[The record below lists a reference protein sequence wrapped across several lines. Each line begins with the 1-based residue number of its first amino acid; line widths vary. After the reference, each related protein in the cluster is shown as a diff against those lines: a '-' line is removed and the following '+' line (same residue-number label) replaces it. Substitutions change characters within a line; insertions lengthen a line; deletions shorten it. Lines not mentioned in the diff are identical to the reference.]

1 MKKRVVAAGV
11 IVALGVCWVG
21 GAWYTSKQIE
31 PNVEK
36 FVSTFN
42 KTNKQQSPQMGMTL
56 SYKDFSNGLFSSH
69 FKVVLTFDH
78 GTEASGIKAGQNIA
92 FDVDVAHGPFPLSSL
107 AKGNLLPAMA
117 DVNVSPVNNELTK
130 PLFDAA
136 KGRSPINANIR
147 VSYNKSAT
155 TQLVVAPASYT
166 DKETTFAFE
175 GGTVNISGDDSLL
188 LCNARVNGQLNNV
201 SITQKNNDFNL
212 LSDSLTFNSNSHIA
226 GPLLPVGNAE
236 VTLNNIKIKVDD
248 KEAVHIAAIRSKSDL
263 ALASDK
269 RHANLSLEYG
279 VDDFSKGAQH
289 LGSGKV
295 ALLIDNIDM
304 VAFRQFMLNYNQEM
318 SQAIV
323 ANPALMNNEDAMVEK
338 STALMQKHLATL
350 QKSEPVIKIPFSWKN
365 EKGEIT
371 ANINIA
377 IADPAKAT
385 VTPESLTESL
395 DRNVKTVSANVMLP
409 LDTITNITK
418 QVKITEGKD
427 EASAQQQAEK
437 AVKNFIMLGKMMDL
451 ITVDDKAATLDFQY
465 KQGNVIF
472 NGKEMTAEEF
482 MARGGRFLR

>member
-21 GAWYTSKQIE
+21 GAWYASKQIE

-36 FVSTFN
+36 FVSAFN

-56 SYKDFSNGLFSSH
+56 SYQDFSNGLFSSH

-92 FDVDVAHGPFPLSSL
+92 FDVDVAHGPFPLTSL

-117 DVNVSPVNNELTK
+117 AVNVSPVNNALTK

-136 KGRSPINANIR
+136 KGRSPIDANIR
-147 VSYNKSAT
+147 VSYDKSVM

-166 DKETTFAFE
+166 DTETTFAFD
-175 GGTVNISGDDSLL
+175 GGAFNISGDDSLL
-188 LCNARVNGQLNNV
+188 LCNARVNGQLNHV

-212 LSDSLTFNSNSHIA
+212 FSDSLTFNSNSYIS
-226 GPLLPVGNAE
+226 GSLLPVGNAE
-236 VTLNNIKIKVDD
+236 VTLNNIKIKVND
-248 KEAVHIAAIRSKSDL
+248 KEAVHIAAIRAKSDL

-279 VDDFSKGAQH
+279 VDDLSKDAQH

-304 VAFRQFMLNYNQEM
+304 VAFRQFMMNYNQEM

-338 STALMQKHLATL
+338 SAALMQKYLTTL
-350 QKSEPVIKIPFSWKN
+350 QKSEPVITLPISWKN
-365 EKGEIT
+365 EKGEMT
-371 ANINIA
+371 ANLNIA

-385 VTPESLTESL
+385 FTPGSLTESV
-395 DRNVKTVSANVMLP
+395 DHNVKTITANVMLP
-409 LDTITNITK
+409 LDVITYTAK
-418 QVKITEGKD
+418 QVKLADGKD
-427 EASAQQQAEK
+427 DAAAQKQAEK
-437 AVKNFIMLGKMMDL
+437 EVKNFTTLGKMMDV
-451 ITVDDKAATLDFQY
+451 ISVDDKAAKLDFGYQ
-465 KQGNVIF
+465 QGKVVF

-482 MARGGRFLR
+482 MARGGRFLQ

>member
-136 KGRSPINANIR
+136 KGRSPINANIH

-166 DKETTFAFE
+166 DTKTTFAFE
-175 GGTVNISGDDSLL
+175 GGKFNITGDHTYLL
-188 LCNARVNGQLNNV
+188 SNATIDGQLDNI
-201 SITQKNNDFNL
+201 SITQEKNNL
-212 LSDSLTFNSNSHIA
+212 KISSDSMTFTSVSHVNENQI
-226 GPLLPVGNAE
+226 PIGNGE
-236 VTLNNIKIKVDD
+236 IKLNNIQVNVDGAD
-248 KEAVHIAAIRSKSDL
+248 TVHIASFHSKTDL
-263 ALASDK
+263 ALANDK
-269 RHANLSLEYG
+269 RHLNLSVEYG
-279 VDDFSKGAQH
+279 VDDLGKGSQNI
-289 LGSGKV
+289 GSGKI
-295 ALLIDNIDM
+295 ALLIEKLDPTALHQLFTD
-304 VAFRQFMLNYNQEM
+304 YNQEL

-323 ANPALMNNEDAMVEK
+323 ANPALMSDEDAMAEK
-338 STALMQKHLATL
+338 SLTLIQKYLVAM

-409 LDTITNITK
+409 LDTIANITK
-418 QVKITEGKD
+418 QIEITEGKD